1 MATHNRAPIPTRDA
15 VTTIQSDGS
24 RPFMYPSD
32 THGRFT
38 WSRRIVAYTLIT
50 FYLSLPW
57 IKINGYP
64 AVFLDI
70 AQRRFH
76 LFGLTFAAQDMWL
89 LFFVITG
96 LGFTLFFITALLGR
110 IWCGWACPQT
120 IYLEHIFRRI
130 EVLIEGDAFARR
142 TLDEAPWNFTKIRKR
157 LLKHT
162 LYFITSFILTHLFL
176 AYFVSIKEVWTMIS
190 EAPTKHWGTF
200 VFIMAYTGL
209 TYFIFCWFREQV
221 CIVLC
226 PYGRLQ
232 SVLTDDDT
240 VTIGY
245 DSIRGEP
252 RGKAGTPDAG
262 DCIGCSRCVHV
273 CPTGIDIR
281 QGLQL
286 ECVGCTACIDAC
298 DDVMDKI
305 SRPRGLISY
314 ASQNALLRK
323 PTRVI
328 RPRIILYGFFLLVG
342 ASVASWA
349 ISTLKPANLGV
360 TRMIGAPYIIDN
372 HAIRNQYLVRI
383 VNKRNT
389 TTHFVVH
396 LKNTPPGITQSGLT
410 SGIDIA
416 ALSEV
421 AAPLILQQDDKY
433 YKGAFIFN
441 IELEDGNHSFSL
453 TRSTEFLGPDPSFK
467 LK

>member
-200 VFIMAYTGL
+200 VFIMAYTDLRTLFFAGL
-209 TYFIFCWFREQV
+209 ENKYV
-221 CIVLC
+221 
-226 PYGRLQ
+226 
-232 SVLTDDDT
+232 S
-240 VTIGY
+240 
-245 DSIRGEP
+245 
-252 RGKAGTPDAG
+252 
-262 DCIGCSRCVHV
+262 
-273 CPTGIDIR
+273 
-281 QGLQL
+281 
-286 ECVGCTACIDAC
+286 
-298 DDVMDKI
+298 
-305 SRPRGLISY
+305 
-314 ASQNALLRK
+314 
-323 PTRVI
+323 
-328 RPRIILYGFFLLVG
+328 FF
-342 ASVASWA
+342 
-349 ISTLKPANLGV
+349 
-360 TRMIGAPYIIDN
+360 APMADY
-372 HAIRNQYLVRI
+372 NQY
-383 VNKRNT
+383 
-389 TTHFVVH
+389 
-396 LKNTPPGITQSGLT
+396 
-410 SGIDIA
+410 
-416 ALSEV
+416 
-421 AAPLILQQDDKY
+421 
-433 YKGAFIFN
+433 
-441 IELEDGNHSFSL
+441 
-453 TRSTEFLGPDPSFK
+453 
-467 LK
+467 